1 MRFCENRLYLK
12 QADRAPFRPY
22 SRNLV
27 SCLKQDADIER
38 VWELGVEGNIWTEE
52 ANVCLSCSLLHLQL
66 WWNKLSDFVYSV
78 HWTWVTE
85 PPSRTAHINLCCM
98 LRMIILSLWGRNIN
112 GCTIKR
118 DPEVLLHASTDWVPK
133 LDSCFP
139 VLNQLAF
146 PNLHEV
152 PFLDFLQQSASST
165 HVVGLEG
172 KRQISRLISVSCYQ
186 IVGQDHNVEPVNKSF
201 ENVPKLKYQ
210 GNRVTEYNYM
220 LTKKT

>member
-1 MRFCENRLYLK
+1 MGFCENSLYLK
-12 QADRAPFRPY
+12 QADRAPSCPY

-27 SCLKQDADIER
+27 SCLEQDADIGR

-118 DPEVLLHASTDWVPK
+118 DPEALLHASTDWVPK
-133 LDSCFP
+133 PDSYFP

-146 PNLHEV
+146 PNLYEV
-152 PFLDFLQQSASST
+152 PFLDFLQPSGSNT

-172 KRQISRLISVSCYQ
+172 KRQISR
-186 IVGQDHNVEPVNKSF
+186 
-201 ENVPKLKYQ
+201 
-210 GNRVTEYNYM
+210 
-220 LTKKT
+220 